1 MTLDEYQ
8 ACLLRMRER
17 LHIWNERCASLAP
30 QVREVQPAPGV
41 WSIKQNTFHV
51 GDAFEATAI
60 RMRAMLTED
69 EPQLLRFD
77 ADEWAA
83 ERDYQG
89 RPWLTAITRLNEQ
102 FDRLLAVVEGLDA
115 GQLERTGR
123 QYNIAVNILGLPTE
137 VLRVADL
144 LLFEAAHIDEH
155 LASIDEII
163 AQQTIAQ
170 QTMVPV

>member
-1 MTLDEYQ
+1 
-8 ACLLRMRER
+8 
-17 LHIWNERCASLAP
+17 
-30 QVREVQPAPGV
+30 
-41 WSIKQNTFHV
+41 
-51 GDAFEATAI
+51 
-60 RMRAMLTED
+60 MLSED